1 MRQGLPMIA
10 MDAHIRRNRDVVYAD
25 MNGDTVMFSLEQ
37 DEYYGLNDK
46 GTRIWQLLEHDMSVQ
61 EICTILGSEYD
72 VSDTQCRDDTRRFL
86 QELLDHHVIEVS

>member
-1 MRQGLPMIA
+1 MIA

-25 MNGDTVMFSLEQ
+25 MNGDTVMFSLER
-37 DEYYGLNDK
+37 DEYYGLNAI
-46 GTRIWQLLEHDMSVQ
+46 GTRIRQPLKHGISVQ

-86 QELLDHHVIEVS
+86 QELLDHHVIAVS